1 MREGKPPG
9 PDLCLLKMSKNNDKY
24 RQQRLGD
31 SRWIDKFAI
40 DSNDF
45 DDDYSQ
51 AVQQTLPLDE
61 GDHWSGLQFV
71 SFGSGSSGNCA
82 FLGNENGGVL
92 IDAGVD
98 PEHVCHDLAT
108 NGIDIKKVKGIVLTH
123 DHADHIRYAYK
134 LVREHKHLRIY
145 CTPRL
150 MGGLLRHHNISRRI
164 KDYQVSIFKEIPFF
178 LAGMKFT
185 AFETS
190 HDAIDNMGF
199 SIEVG
204 GNTFVVATDMGIITD
219 RAAHY
224 MSQANFLMIESN
236 YDRQMLDSG
245 RYPEY
250 LKARV
255 RGNLGHLDNAVAS
268 SFVATHYHK
277 TLKWVF
283 LCHLSNDNNTPE
295 KALAAMTTA
304 LETQGVSVGD
314 GTNSPDSRC
323 RDVQVYALPRYDT
336 SLWFVL

>member
-1 MREGKPPG
+1 
-9 PDLCLLKMSKNNDKY
+9 MSKNNDKY
-24 RQQRLGD
+24 RQRRLGD

-40 DSNDF
+40 DNNDF
-45 DDDYSQ
+45 DNDDSQ
-51 AVQQTLPLDE
+51 IEQQALPLDE

-71 SFGSGSSGNCA
+71 SFGSGSSGNCS
-82 FLGNENGGVL
+82 FLGFVYGGVL

-98 PEHVCHDLAT
+98 LRHVYRGLAA
-108 NGIDIKKVKGIVLTH
+108 NGINIKNVKGILLTH

-134 LVREHKHLRIY
+134 LVRENKHLRIY

-150 MGGLLRHHNISRRI
+150 MGGLLRHHNISNRI

-199 SIEVG
+199 SIEVD
-204 GNTFVVATDMGIITD
+204 GNTFVVATDMGIITE

-224 MSQANFLMIESN
+224 MSKANFLMIESN
-236 YDRQMLDSG
+236 YDRQMLDAG

-255 RGNLGHLDNAVAS
+255 RGNLGHLDNTVAAQYVAS
-268 SFVATHYHK
+268 NYHEG
-277 TLKWVF
+277 LKWVF
-283 LCHLSNDNNTPE
+283 LCHLSNDNNNPD
-295 KALAAMTTA
+295 KALGTMTAA
-304 LETQGVSVGD
+304 LEARGVSVGD
-314 GTNSPDSRC
+314 GSNSPDSRC
-323 RDVQVYALPRYDT
+323 KDIQVYVLPRYET

>member
-1 MREGKPPG
+1 
-9 PDLCLLKMSKNNDKY
+9 MSKYYDKF

-31 SRWIDKFAI
+31 RRWIDKYAI
-40 DSNDF
+40 GELDF
-45 DDDYSQ
+45 KDENSQ
-51 AVQQTLPLDE
+51 EEERRSPEEQWNAFN
-61 GDHWSGLQFV
+61 FV

-98 PEHVCHDLAT
+98 PEHVYRDLDA
-108 NGIDIKKVKGIVLTH
+108 NGIRLSKVKGILLTH

-134 LVREHKHLRIY
+134 IVRENKHMRIY

-150 MGGLLRHHNISRRI
+150 MGGLLRHHNVSRRI

-178 LAGMKFT
+178 LAGMKIT

-199 SIEVG
+199 FFEAG
-204 GNTFVVATDMGIITD
+204 GKNFVVATDMGVITE
-219 RAAHY
+219 RAKHY
-224 MSQANFLMIESN
+224 MCQANYLMIESN

-245 RYPEY
+245 SYPEY

-255 RGNLGHLDNAVAS
+255 RSEKGHLDNTVAAT
-268 SFVATHYHK
+268 FVAKHHHEG
-277 TLKWVF
+277 LQWVF

-295 KALAAMTTA
+295 VALATMRTS
-304 LETQGVSVGD
+304 LEEHGLSVGD
-314 GTNSPDSRC
+314 GSFAALE
-323 RDVQVYALPRYDT
+323 RDKDIQVYALPRYDT
-336 SLWFVL
+336 SSWFVLSD

>member
-1 MREGKPPG
+1 
-9 PDLCLLKMSKNNDKY
+9 MSKHNDKY
-24 RQQRLGD
+24 RQRRLGD

-40 DSNDF
+40 DDNDF
-45 DDDYSQ
+45 DNDDPQ
-51 AVQQTLPLDE
+51 TEQHTLPHD
-61 GDHWSGLQFV
+61 DSDKWCGLQFV

-82 FLGNENGGVL
+82 FLGTENGGVL

-98 PEHVCHDLAT
+98 TEHVYHDLDA
-108 NGIDIKKVKGIVLTH
+108 NGISISKVKGILLTH

-150 MGGLLRHHNISRRI
+150 MRGLLRHHNISSRI

-185 AFETS
+185 AFDTS

-199 SIEVG
+199 SIEMG
-204 GNTFVVATDMGIITD
+204 GSTFVVATDMGVISK

-224 MSQANFLMIESN
+224 MSKANFLMIESN
-236 YDRQMLDSG
+236 YDRKMLDSG

-255 RGNLGHLDNAVAS
+255 RGNLGHLDNSVAAQFVAS
-268 SFVATHYHK
+268 NYHEE
-277 TLKWVF
+277 LKWVF

-295 KALAAMTTA
+295 IALGAMKTA
-304 LETQGVSVGD
+304 LEAKGVTVGD
-314 GTNSPDSRC
+314 GSNSADARHK
-323 RDVQVYALPRYDT
+323 DIQVYALPRFDT

>member
-1 MREGKPPG
+1 
-9 PDLCLLKMSKNNDKY
+9 MSKNNDKY
-24 RQQRLGD
+24 RQRRLGD

-40 DSNDF
+40 DNNDF
-45 DDDYSQ
+45 DNDDSQ
-51 AVQQTLPLDE
+51 TDQQTLPLDE

-71 SFGSGSSGNCA
+71 SFGSGSSGNCS
-82 FLGNENGGVL
+82 FLGTENGGVL
-92 IDAGVD
+92 IDAGID
-98 PEHVCHDLAT
+98 PQHVYSDLAA
-108 NGIDIKKVKGIVLTH
+108 NGINIKNVKGILLTH

-134 LVREHKHLRIY
+134 LVRENKHLRIY

-150 MGGLLRHHNISRRI
+150 MGGLLRHHNISNRI

-199 SIEVG
+199 SIEVD
-204 GNTFVVATDMGIITD
+204 GNTFVVATDMGIITE

-224 MSQANFLMIESN
+224 MSKANFLMIESN
-236 YDRQMLDSG
+236 YDRQMLDTG

-255 RGNLGHLDNAVAS
+255 RGNLGHLDNTVAAQYVAS
-268 SFVATHYHK
+268 NYHK
-277 TLKWVF
+277 GLKWVF
-283 LCHLSNDNNTPE
+283 LCHLSNDNNSPD
-295 KALAAMTTA
+295 KALSTMTAA
-304 LETQGVSVGD
+304 LEARGVSVGD
-314 GTNSPDSRC
+314 GSNSADSRC
-323 RDVQVYALPRYDT
+323 KDVQVYALPRYET

>member
-1 MREGKPPG
+1 
-9 PDLCLLKMSKNNDKY
+9 MSKYNDKY
-24 RQQRLGD
+24 RQRRLGD
-31 SRWIDKFAI
+31 SRWIDKIAI
-40 DSNDF
+40 DDNDF
-45 DDDYSQ
+45 DNDDSQ
-51 AVQQTLPLDE
+51 AEQPIVSHDN
-61 GDHWSGLQFV
+61 GDQWSGLQFV

-82 FLGNENGGVL
+82 FLGTENGGVL
-92 IDAGVD
+92 IDAGID
-98 PEHVCHDLAT
+98 PQHVCRDLAA
-108 NGIDIKKVKGIVLTH
+108 NGIDIRKVKGILLTH

-134 LVREHKHLRIY
+134 LVREHRHLRIY

-204 GNTFVVATDMGIITD
+204 DNKFVIATDMGIITE

-236 YDRQMLDSG
+236 YDRKMLDSG

-255 RGNLGHLDNAVAS
+255 RGNLGHLDNSVAAQY
-268 SFVATHYHK
+268 VAANYHEG
-277 TLKWVF
+277 LKWVF

-295 KALAAMTTA
+295 KALGEMTAA
-304 LETQGVSVGD
+304 LEARGVSVGD
-314 GTNSPDSRC
+314 GSNSPDSRC
-323 RDVQVYALPRYDT
+323 KAIQVYALPRYDT

>member
-1 MREGKPPG
+1 
-9 PDLCLLKMSKNNDKY
+9 MSKNNDKY
-24 RQQRLGD
+24 RQRRLGD

-40 DSNDF
+40 DNNDF
-45 DDDYSQ
+45 DNDDSQ
-51 AVQQTLPLDE
+51 TDQQTLPLDE

-71 SFGSGSSGNCA
+71 SFGSGSSGNCS
-82 FLGNENGGVL
+82 FLGTENGGVL
-92 IDAGVD
+92 IDAGID
-98 PEHVCHDLAT
+98 PQHVYSDLAA
-108 NGIDIKKVKGIVLTH
+108 NGINIKNVKGILLTH

-134 LVREHKHLRIY
+134 LVRENKHLRIY

-150 MGGLLRHHNISRRI
+150 MGGLLRHHNISNRI

-199 SIEVG
+199 SIEVDS
-204 GNTFVVATDMGIITD
+204 NTFVVATDMGIITE

-224 MSQANFLMIESN
+224 MSKANFLMIESN
-236 YDRQMLDSG
+236 YDRQMLDTG

-255 RGNLGHLDNAVAS
+255 RGNLGHLDNTVAAQYVAS
-268 SFVATHYHK
+268 NYHK
-277 TLKWVF
+277 GLKWVF
-283 LCHLSNDNNTPE
+283 LCHLSNDNNSPD
-295 KALAAMTTA
+295 KALSTMTAA
-304 LETQGVSVGD
+304 LEARGVSVGD
-314 GTNSPDSRC
+314 GSNSADSRC
-323 RDVQVYALPRYDT
+323 KDVQVYALPRYET

>member
-1 MREGKPPG
+1 
-9 PDLCLLKMSKNNDKY
+9 MSKNNDKY
-24 RQQRLGD
+24 RQRRLGD

-40 DSNDF
+40 DNNDYDN
-45 DDDYSQ
+45 DDSQ
-51 AVQQTLPLDE
+51 VEQFALPSEDGE
-61 GDHWSGLQFV
+61 SMWSGLHFV

-98 PEHVCHDLAT
+98 SEHVYRDLAA
-108 NGIDIKKVKGIVLTH
+108 NGISIKKVKGILLTH

-134 LVREHKHLRIY
+134 LVRENKHLRIY

-164 KDYQVSIFKEIPFF
+164 KDYQVSIFKEIPFI

-199 SIEVG
+199 CIEVG
-204 GNTFVVATDMGIITD
+204 GNTFVVATDMGIITE

-224 MSQANFLMIESN
+224 MSKANFLMIESN
-236 YDRQMLDSG
+236 YDRQMLDNG

-255 RGNLGHLDNAVAS
+255 RGEKGHLDNVVSAQYVAS
-268 SFVATHYHK
+268 NYHEG
-277 TLKWVF
+277 LKWVF
-283 LCHLSNDNNTPE
+283 LCHLSNDNNTPQIAISTMT
-295 KALAAMTTA
+295 KALEAR
-304 LETQGVSVGD
+304 GVSVGD
-314 GTNSPDSRC
+314 GTNSADSRC
-323 RDVQVYALPRYDT
+323 KAVQVYALPRFDT

>member
-1 MREGKPPG
+1 
-9 PDLCLLKMSKNNDKY
+9 MSKRNDKY
-24 RQQRLGD
+24 RQLKIGD
-31 SRWIDKFAI
+31 NRWIEKYAI
-40 DSNDF
+40 DDDIEQND
-45 DDDYSQ
+45 DSQ
-51 AVQQTLPLDE
+51 QEHAASECDSTDQ
-61 GDHWSGLQFV
+61 WSGLQFV

-82 FLGNENGGVL
+82 FLGNEQGGVL

-98 PEHVCHDLAT
+98 PEHVCRDLAA
-108 NGIDIKKVKGIVLTH
+108 NGIKISKVKGILLTH

-134 LVREHKHLRIY
+134 FVRENKHLRIY

-199 SIEVG
+199 SVEVG
-204 GNTFVVATDMGIITD
+204 DDTFVIATDMGTISE
-219 RAAHY
+219 RAAYY
-224 MSQANFLMIESN
+224 MSLANFLMIESN
-236 YDRQMLDSG
+236 YDLDMLNGG

-255 RGNLGHLDNAVAS
+255 RGTMGHLDNKVAAQ
-268 SFVATHYHK
+268 FVADNYSPN
-277 TLKWVF
+277 LKWVF

-295 KALAAMTTA
+295 LAINTMSAALQQKG
-304 LETQGVSVGD
+304 LSVGD
-314 GTNSPDSRC
+314 GTNSVDSRYK
-323 RDVQVYALPRYDT
+323 DVQVYALPRYDT